1 MPMKAKY
8 YSTSDLAKK
17 TGTSRQVISAII
29 NENWKEKRISQA
41 TYDRITKQMHEI
53 GFVPNRTAISLK
65 KNKKDRIGIL
75 CHGPLYSH
83 TSIALEKL
91 NHYFLSSQKSVE
103 IHMSNQGELCNA
115 VKEMMGHRVNRI
127 IIILSPM
134 LSNFGEEDLREKS
147 LTPFL
152 SAVPHFFYNFPFDV
166 HSPDM
171 AQSLL
176 KCGGHLI
183 GFSRPD
189 AYVPFIKSL
198 LTKKQGRL
206 LMDDKIYSFIKK
218 SSKTQKLLSKL
229 KKVVTYPNPQG
240 GKLRENPF
248 SLGRKLARKLLPQIK
263 DSNFDYLVTLSDGIA
278 QGVAQYL
285 DEQNIAIPD
294 DLQILGFDKID
305 SIEFLKF
312 PTSTIEVPVNEMI
325 DKLISLMET
334 PSTDKFDHLCVTKL
348 HLL

>member
-1 MPMKAKY
+1 MEARY

-41 TYDRITKQMHEI
+41 TYDRITREMHQM

-83 TSIALEKL
+83 TSTALEKL
-91 NHYFLSSQKSVE
+91 NHYFLNSQKSVQ
-103 IHMSNQGELCNA
+103 IHMSNQGELCKA
-115 VKEMMGHRVNRI
+115 VKEMMGHRVNSI

-134 LSNFGEEDLREKS
+134 LPNFGEDDLRENS

-166 HSPDM
+166 HAPDV
-171 AQSLL
+171 ARDLL
-176 KCGGHLI
+176 QCGGHLI

-189 AYVPFIKSL
+189 AYVPFIKRL
-198 LTKKQGRL
+198 LASEQGRL
-206 LMDDKIYSFIKK
+206 LIDEKIYSFIEK
-218 SSKTQKLLSKL
+218 STKTQNLLSKL
-229 KKVVTYPNPQG
+229 NKVVTYPNPQG

-248 SLGRKLARKLLPQIK
+248 LLGRKLAHELFPQIK
-263 DSNFDYLVTLSDGIA
+263 SSKFDYLVTFSDGIA
-278 QGVAQYL
+278 QGVAHYL
-285 DEQNIAIPD
+285 DEQGIAVPD
-294 DLQILGFDKID
+294 ALRILGFDKID
-305 SIEFLKF
+305 SIKFLKF
-312 PTSTIEVPVNEMI
+312 PTSTIEVPVNEMT
-325 DKLISLMET
+325 DKLIHLIEKPSLDNFE
-334 PSTDKFDHLCVTKL
+334 HIYLTKL
-348 HLL
+348 HSA